1 GPTAYTVFAEHIP
14 TGCVSPT
21 VSIQVANA
29 QDIPDLLTSSIAS
42 TNCDVLLAN
51 GEANVVS
58 VDGNPATTTGFTFAW
73 TGPAGFSVATNP
85 TRTEFNLEDVQ
96 GGAGFDYT
104 VLVTNLS
111 NGCDNTAIVNVAD
124 AKILPALSLT
134 TTPNSICDPAIAG
147 TEFDGTVTAAVDNIG
162 AGALTDYV
170 FTFGAGMNAGV
181 TNGNVYEELNG

>member
-1 GPTAYTVFAEHIP
+1 
-14 TGCVSPT
+14 
-21 VSIQVANA
+21 
-29 QDIPDLLTSSIAS
+29 
-42 TNCDVLLAN
+42 
-51 GEANVVS
+51 
-58 VDGNPATTTGFTFAW
+58 W

-124 AKILPALSLT
+124 ARILPALSLAM
-134 TTPNSICDPAIAG
+134 TPNSICDPTIAG
-147 TEFDGTVTAAVDNIG
+147 TDFNGTVTAAVDNSG
-162 AGALTDYV
+162 ANALSDYA

-181 TNGNVYEELNG
+181 TNGNIYEELNGGPTAYTVFAEHTPTGCVSPTVSIQVANAQDIPDLLTSSIA